1 MQILEAQISPEAEAL
16 AKETEIILESYQG
29 MVVKNNETFLSAG
42 NELKTIKGK
51 LNDLDTLRKSMT
63 RPLDT
68 AKKAI
73 MEFFRVPQER
83 LEKAEGTIKRAM
95 LQFQQEQEAIRRKEE
110 ARLREQARKEEE
122 RKKAALD
129 ARADKAAAKGDL
141 QKAEELRQQKEQVF
155 VPAPVVNSSVAKVAG
170 VATKQVWKFEVVDA
184 NLIPREYMIPDM
196 VKIGAMVR
204 ATKGT
209 IPIAGIEMFV
219 EETLSASKH

>member
-16 AKETEIILESYQG
+16 AKETEIILNSYQG
-29 MVVKNNETFLSAG
+29 IVVNNNATLLSAG
-42 NELKTIKGK
+42 GELKNIKGK
-51 LNDLDTLRKSMT
+51 LSELDTLRKSMT
-63 RPLDT
+63 RPLDA

-95 LQFQQEQEAIRRKEE
+95 LQYQQECEAVRLKEE
-110 ARLREQARKEEE
+110 ARLREQALKEEA
-122 RKKAALD
+122 RKKAALE
-129 ARADKAAAKGDL
+129 ARADKAAAKGNIE
-141 QKAEELRQQKEQVF
+141 KAEELRQQKEQVF

-170 VATKQVWKFEVVDA
+170 VATKQVWKFEVSDV

-209 IPIAGIEMFV
+209 IPIAGIEMFA

>member
-16 AKETEIILESYQG
+16 AKETEIILNSYQG
-29 MVVKNNETFLSAG
+29 IVVKDNTALLAAG

-51 LNDLDTLRKSMT
+51 LSDLEALRKSLT
-63 RPLDT
+63 RPLDET
-68 AKKAI
+68 KRRI
-73 MEFFRVPQER
+73 MDFFRIPQER

-110 ARLREQARKEEE
+110 ARLQELARKEEE

-129 ARADKAAAKGDL
+129 ARAEKAAAKGNL
-141 QKAEELRQQKEQVF
+141 EKAEELRQQKEEVF

-170 VATKQVWKFEVVDA
+170 VATKQVWKFEISDA
-184 NLIPREYMIPDM
+184 NIIPKEYMIPDM
-196 VKIGAMVR
+196 VKIGAVVR

-209 IPIAGIEMFV
+209 LAIPGVEIYA
-219 EETLSASKH
+219 EETIAAGRN

>member
-51 LNDLDTLRKSMT
+51 LSEIETLRKSMT
-63 RPLDT
+63 KPLDM
-68 AKKAI
+68 ARKAI

-95 LQFQQEQEAIRRKEE
+95 LTYQQECEAVRLKEEARIQELARKEE
-110 ARLREQARKEEE
+110 A

-141 QKAEELRQQKEQVF
+141 QKAEELRQQKEEVF
-155 VPAPVVNSSVAKVAG
+155 VPVPVVASSVAKVEG
-170 VATKQVWKFEVVDA
+170 VATKKVWKFRIVDEH
-184 NLIPREYMIPDM
+184 LVPRDYMIPDLT
-196 VKIGAMVR
+196 KIGGVVR
-204 ATKGT
+204 ATRGT
-209 IPIAGIEMFV
+209 LNIPGVEAFA
-219 EETLSASKH
+219 EETLSAGRN

>member
-16 AKETEIILESYQG
+16 AKETEIILNSYQG
-29 MVVKNNETFLSAG
+29 IVVKDNTALLAAG

-51 LNDLDTLRKSMT
+51 LSDLEALRKSLT
-63 RPLDT
+63 RPLDET
-68 AKKAI
+68 KRRI
-73 MEFFRVPQER
+73 MDFFRIPQER

-110 ARLREQARKEEE
+110 ARLQELARKEEE

-129 ARADKAAAKGDL
+129 ARAEKAAAKGNL
-141 QKAEELRQQKEQVF
+141 EKAEELRQQKEEVF

-170 VATKQVWKFEVVDA
+170 VATKQVWKFEISDA
-184 NLIPREYMIPDM
+184 NIIPKEYMIPDM
-196 VKIGAMVR
+196 VKIGAVVR

-209 IPIAGIEMFV
+209 LAIPGVKIYAEDTIAAGRN
-219 EETLSASKH
+219 